1 MQRDKVSY
9 PIVKKYRPFLF
20 WEECRFCN
28 KEFKKENG
36 FIIRDFKVNRQCI
49 TYCCS
54 KCAKSIEEVKK
65 KIDETGVYP
74 ARVKFRG
81 FDEKSNTE
89 GYINVSKYIND
100 NSTELLK
107 ESRE

>member
-65 KIDETGVYP
+65 KIDDEDK
-74 ARVKFRG
+74 VKKILNIKPPRPDIG
-81 FDEKSNTE
+81 IE
-89 GYINVSKYIND
+89 
-100 NSTELLK
+100 
-107 ESRE
+107 